1 MTHLQTEQRTCY
13 CAEVNTGHVG
23 AEVLLKGWVQNRR
36 DHGGVLFIDL
46 RDRTGLVQIVFDP
59 EEFSPER
66 FERATHLHYE
76 DVLAVRGR
84 VRPRPEGTVNPNLPT
99 GEIEVLLSDYEI
111 LSEAA
116 TLPFPVDEYHQ
127 AGEDLRLRYRYLD
140 LRRPQMQRVLTERAR
155 MNRIIRRSLDA
166 EGFVEVETPCLT
178 RSTPEGARD
187 FLVPS
192 RLVEGSFYAL
202 PQSPQLFKQLLMVSG
217 LDRYYQIVRCFRDE
231 DLRANRQPEFT
242 QLDVEMSFITPQD
255 LFVIMERMITELL
268 LEMKGVEVKTPFDRL
283 RFDEA
288 MDRFG
293 SDKPDRRL
301 GMEIADLTR
310 AIEGGGCDFKV
321 FKAILEEGGTV
332 RAMTVP
338 GGGAKYSNTQL
349 KPGGE
354 LPSYAARHGAKGLA
368 WFRVAE
374 KEGTAVLDSS
384 ISKFFQPVCQQAMIE
399 ATGAG
404 PGDLILIVAD
414 KRNTAL
420 TALGQLRLKLGA
432 DLDLIDRDRFD
443 FCWVTDFPLFE
454 WNEKK
459 KRWDSMHH
467 PFTMPHGED
476 WDKLESD
483 PGAVRAL
490 AYDIALNG
498 EEIGGGS
505 IRIHRSDLQ
514 QRAFA
519 ALGIG
524 EEEAQEKFGFLLEA
538 FKYGAP
544 PHGGIAFGLDRIAMI
559 LLGLD
564 SIRDVIAFPK
574 TQTGSCLMTGAPS
587 PVDDGQLEELALRSL
602 ARKNEE

>member
-23 AEVLLKGWVQNRR
+23 AEVTLKGWVQNRR

-76 DVLAVRGR
+76 DVLAVRGQ

-99 GEIEVLLSDYEI
+99 GQVEVLLADYEI
-111 LSEAA
+111 LSAA
-116 TLPFPVDEYHQ
+116 APLPFPVDEYHQ

-155 MNRIIRRSLDA
+155 INRIIRRALDA

-242 QLDVEMSFITPQD
+242 QLDVEMSFITPDD
-255 LFVIMERMITELL
+255 LFEVMERVMAGLL

-283 RFDEA
+283 PFDEA

-293 SDKPDRRL
+293 SDKPDRRF

-338 GGGAKYSNTQL
+338 GGGEKYSNTQL

-354 LPSYAARHGAKGLA
+354 LPSYAERHGAKGLA
-368 WFRVAE
+368 WFRVVE
-374 KEGTAVLDSS
+374 KEGAAVLDSS

-414 KRNTAL
+414 KRMTAL

-432 DLDLIDRDRFD
+432 DLDLIDRDQFD
-443 FCWVTDFPLFE
+443 FCWVTDFPLLE
-454 WNEKK
+454 WDEKE
-459 KRWDSMHH
+459 KRWVSMHH

-490 AYDIALNG
+490 AYDMALNG

-505 IRIHRSDLQ
+505 IRIHRGDLQ

-524 EEEAQEKFGFLLEA
+524 EKEAKEKFGFLMEA

-574 TQTGSCLMTGAPS
+574 TQTGSCLMTGAPT

-602 ARKNEE
+602 ARRDEE